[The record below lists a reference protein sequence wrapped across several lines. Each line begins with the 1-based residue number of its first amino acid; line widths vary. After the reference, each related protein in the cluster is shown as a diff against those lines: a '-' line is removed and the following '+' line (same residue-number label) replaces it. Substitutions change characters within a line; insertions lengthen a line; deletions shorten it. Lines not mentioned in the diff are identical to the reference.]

1 VTSNTCVGDENK
13 VVRIRSPPTSDSTD
27 PVIASYQNQ
36 TRQIKDMKWVLISAI
51 VAGTL
56 LMMISILF
64 PFIVVILLPTALTS
78 QTNQTNMADMIQS
91 FSTVPRDVLTF
102 ATALAGFAGG
112 VVTAMF
118 RASTAAGQPAAG
130 GAPVH

>member
-78 QTNQTNMADMIQS
+78 QTNQTKMADMIQS
-91 FSTVPRDVLTF
+91 FSTVPSDVLPF

-118 RASTAAGQPAAG
+118 RASTAAG

>member
-78 QTNQTNMADMIQS
+78 QTNQTKMADMIQS
-91 FSTVPRDVLTF
+91 FSTIPRDVLPF